1 VPPDGDRLRAEVED
15 LLYNEADLLDRWQLR
30 EWLELLTDD
39 VVYEVPA
46 TDAET
51 GDLTS
56 ELGFIHDDRERL
68 EGRVERLLS
77 RHAHRE
83 FPWSRTRRLITNV
96 RCAERPDED
105 VVVVHANF
113 CVWRYRAG
121 HADAFVGA
129 YEHRLRRDGAD
140 LRIARRRAVLDL
152 ERLHPHGSISI
163 IL

>member
-1 VPPDGDRLRAEVED
+1 MPADDLRAEVED
-15 LLYNEADLLDRWQLR
+15 LLYHEADLLDRWQLR

-39 VVYEVPA
+39 VVYEVPS

-96 RCAERPDED
+96 RCAPDGSAVD
-105 VVVVHANF
+105 VRANF
-113 CVWRYRAG
+113 CVWRFRAD
-121 HADAFVGA
+121 HADAYVGA
-129 YEHRLRRDGAD
+129 YEHRLRREGER
-140 LRIARRRAVLDL
+140 LRIAHRRAVLDL

>member
-1 VPPDGDRLRAEVED
+1 MPAEDFRLRAEVEGF
-15 LLYNEADLLDRWQLR
+15 LYEEADLLDRWQLR
-30 EWLELLTDD
+30 EWLALLSED

-46 TDAET
+46 TDSET
-51 GDLTS
+51 GDLRS

-96 RCAERPDED
+96 RCAEDAEGIA
-105 VVVVHANF
+105 VKANF
-113 CVWRYRAG
+113 CVWRYRSG
-121 HADAFVGA
+121 SADPYVGE
-129 YEHRLRRDGAD
+129 YEHRLRRVGEE
-140 LRIARRRAVLDL
+140 LEICRRRAVLDL

>member
-1 VPPDGDRLRAEVED
+1 VPREDPRLRGEVEGF
-15 LLYNEADLLDRWQLR
+15 LYLEADLLDRWQLQ
-30 EWLELLTDD
+30 EWLGLLSDD

-46 TDAET
+46 TDSPT

-68 EGRVERLLS
+68 EGRVDRLLS

-96 RCAERPDED
+96 RCAPTAEDEIA
-105 VVVVHANF
+105 VRANF
-113 CVWRYRAG
+113 CVWRFRSG
-121 HADAFVGA
+121 SADPYVGA
-129 YEHRLRRDGAD
+129 YDHRLRLVDGEFQ
-140 LRIARRRAVLDL
+140 ITHRRAVLDL